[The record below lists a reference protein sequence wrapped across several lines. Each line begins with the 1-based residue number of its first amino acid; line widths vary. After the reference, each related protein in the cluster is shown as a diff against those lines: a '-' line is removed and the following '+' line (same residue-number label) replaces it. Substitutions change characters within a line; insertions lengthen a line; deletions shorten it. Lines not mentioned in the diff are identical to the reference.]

1 MGSRSG
7 YSIVEVTVAAVVL
20 LLGLGPAA
28 LAISHSIRW
37 GVKGQARALAALAIL
52 ARAEQLRSLTRPTD
66 PRCDALANGSAASSE
81 FQERWFVSGG
91 DSLKTVTIVVT
102 VPRPS
107 GPWIDSG
114 MVRFRCL

>member
-1 MGSRSG
+1 MRSRSG

-28 LAISHSIRW
+28 MAISHSIRW
-37 GVKGQARALAALAIL
+37 GGTGRARATAALAIL
-52 ARAEQLRSLTRPTD
+52 ARLEQLRNLVDPTD
-66 PRCDALANGSAASSE
+66 PRCDALASGAAVSSGY
-81 FQERWFVSGG
+81 QERWSVSGG

-102 VPRPS
+102 VPRPG
-107 GPWIDSG
+107 GPLMDSG